1 MDLILIIL
9 GIAGSAAIVIAA
21 YVVAVTSRNYAS
33 QAKKRNAMDS
43 ANPALRLV
51 PRSSKDRLMSASGYY
66 TTYALGGNGGGLT
79 DSGVEKVTATYKS
92 ELERIQKLKKE
103 QVDPKA

>member
-1 MDLILIIL
+1 MSKTDIKTDHQINIECLNRFIDLANSIQDEGVDIKM
-9 GIAGSAAIVIAA
+9 
-21 YVVAVTSRNYAS
+21 VAHG
-33 QAKKRNAMDS
+33 
-43 ANPALRLV
+43 
-51 PRSSKDRLMSASGYY
+51 LMSASGYY

-103 QVDPKA
+103 QIGSKVS

>member
-1 MDLILIIL
+1 M
-9 GIAGSAAIVIAA
+9 
-21 YVVAVTSRNYAS
+21 VAHG
-33 QAKKRNAMDS
+33 
-43 ANPALRLV
+43 
-51 PRSSKDRLMSASGYY
+51 LMSASGYY

-103 QVDPKA
+103 QVDPKV